1 MIRYVGG
8 VLIFGWGLWLG
19 NGRAKVLERRVETL
33 EDLMTALSL
42 LGREITLHATPLP
55 ELFARLSQ
63 EAKGAAGRLFA
74 HCAQGL
80 QVPAEEGF
88 STVWKD
94 GVGEIPNLQPEE
106 RRLLADLGPVLGRFP
121 AEEQQKVVE
130 GVCARLREAARFAGE
145 ECRRMGRVYRTL
157 GAAFGGFLLILLL

>member
-8 VLIFGWGLWLG
+8 VLIFGWGLWIG

-33 EDLMTALSL
+33 EELMTALNL
-42 LGREITLHATPLP
+42 LGREITLHVTPLP

-63 EAKGAAGRLFA
+63 EAEGAAGMLFD
-74 HCAQGL
+74 HCARGL
-80 QVPAEEGF
+80 QEPVEEGF
-88 STVWKD
+88 STVWKG

-106 RRLLADLGPVLGRFP
+106 RRLLTDLGPVLGRFP
-121 AEEQQKVVE
+121 AGEQQKAVE
-130 GVCARLREAARFAGE
+130 GVCVRLREAAKAAGE
-145 ECRRMGRVYRTL
+145 DCRRMSRVYRTL